1 MQDVVMYTTP
11 FCGYCYLAKK
21 LFAGKHVEFT
31 EINVMMMPGMREEMV
46 NRSGRRTVPQIFIG
60 ETHVGGFEELEK
72 LERAGRLD
80 PLLEAKP

>member
-21 LFAGKHVEFT
+21 LFAGKRVEIT
-31 EINVMMMPGMREEMV
+31 EINVMMTPRRREEMV
-46 NRSGRRTVPQIFIG
+46 SRSGRRTVPQIFIG
-60 ETHVGGFEELEK
+60 ETHVGGFEDLEV

-80 PLLEAKP
+80 PMLEAKP